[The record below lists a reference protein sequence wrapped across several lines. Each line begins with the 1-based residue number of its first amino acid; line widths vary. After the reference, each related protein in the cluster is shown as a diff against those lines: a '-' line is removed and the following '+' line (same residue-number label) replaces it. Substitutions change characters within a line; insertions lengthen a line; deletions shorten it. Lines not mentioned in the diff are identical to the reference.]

1 MAQNSRVAVLD
12 NDELTLYTMRSYIT
26 KTMPDITIPWVSTT
40 AAEAIELCTRRS
52 SSPNLCI
59 VDMSLSDMEG
69 ADVIRTIR
77 RSNGFIKLLA
87 ITSFPLERYADA
99 AARSGAQGIVLKKDI
114 GTINDAIRTV
124 LSNRVWAPDLS
135 GMGDTRFHTAEESHE
150 RLLGHYSDSHGRL
163 TDRERDII
171 EGYSRGNTSKQMAE
185 KLHLTEN
192 TIKTYTTRIFRK
204 LGATNR
210 ANAIAIW
217 LGEKAYDNDGLGHD
231 G

>member
-1 MAQNSRVAVLD
+1 MVQNSSVALLD
-12 NDELTLYTMRSYIT
+12 NDELTLYTMRSYIA
-26 KTMPDITIPWVSTT
+26 KTMSNITIPWVSTT
-40 AAEAIELCTRRS
+40 AAEAITLCTERS
-52 SSPNLCI
+52 SSPDLCI

-69 ADVIRTIR
+69 TDVIRTIR
-77 RSNGFIKLLA
+77 QENKFIKLLA

-99 AARSGAQGIVLKKDI
+99 AARAGAQGIVLKKDI

-124 LSNRVWAPDLS
+124 LSNRVWALRQSSIS
-135 GMGDTRFHTAEESHE
+135 GIRFHTAEESHE

-163 TDRERDII
+163 TDREQDII
-171 EGYSRGNTSKQMAE
+171 EGYSRGNTSKQMAA

-192 TIKTYTTRIFRK
+192 TIKTYTTRIFKK

-217 LGEKAYDNDGLGHD
+217 LGEKAYDNDGLDRNG
-231 G
+231 